1 MSPIVASSAPTY
13 AFLQPWNLYTT
24 KMHASLPTAV
34 LGSAQKRHLTRES
47 KAEMSAR
54 AQSDSPG
61 SKPLAGSSSPVGAS
75 SLISLPSAP
84 TRVSFSGLKVR
95 SPAMAKAVTSSG
107 EVTKAWVAG
116 LPSLRAAKLRL

>member
-1 MSPIVASSAPTY
+1 M
-13 AFLQPWNLYTT
+13 
-24 KMHASLPTAV
+24 
-34 LGSAQKRHLTRES
+34 
-47 KAEMSAR
+47 
-54 AQSDSPG
+54 
-61 SKPLAGSSSPVGAS
+61 GAS

-107 EVTKAWVAG
+107 DVTKAWVAG